1 MSKSNTDSPQDGAMP
16 DQDKAQEHITKA
28 ESFCLAAEF
37 DEALKEIGKARKIC
51 SGLENINM
59 VEAKIKATAEKYKAE
74 ISAVREALSRKEF
87 SEASSA
93 CERASELCPQTEV
106 TKSLEHKIKL
116 EQAVQSGS
124 ERHEQTERDRRRKSA
139 LIKAIGIG
147 ALVVVVVAV
156 LFVSVSYLKD
166 ISWKSK
172 KVHQVTVPKTLVKT
186 NSKKQNLVLE
196 KEKQR
201 VVKTV
206 SLISQ
211 AKTFRSEGRLD
222 KSLECVVKA
231 LSLSPDNIE
240 AKQLQVELTSLIKR
254 QEEESK
260 EAEAFHK
267 LMAEGANYEAE
278 KDWEN
283 AVKTYK
289 KALGIKPD
297 SKKAQDSFINL
308 CLAKAKANDNKKS
321 AKVALKALEELLS
334 VNPNHDE
341 AKQLHKKVSFYNTLP
356 DPKWW
361 ISKANAEVAAM
372 DDSRN
377 RTLIYT
383 YCDIAKIQMNAGDI
397 TGSRETFKKIEDMV
411 PATPVRKIGRENS
424 RRRSR
429 TGGTEWIY
437 SKIAQTQAEM
447 GNIVEAKASMAKMRR
462 ERYKNLTN
470 QAIVKA
476 QVKIGELAEAK
487 NSAINVRDDYQKS
500 IIYSEIA
507 IVQAENG
514 DLIGARKTIKEAKEI
529 AAACPDDGKYLHHI
543 EIAKAQ
549 AKVGDTAE
557 ALKTLQRAKA
567 VTPSQI
573 SYRDSSEKQYREIVK
588 VQAEIGDISGAKEII
603 ASSIEHKT
611 IAYAEVARV
620 QAITGDITGA
630 KDTLAN
636 ISSDTRAMTGV
647 HCEIARSL
655 AKRGNIAEAEDIIA
669 KLPNRT
675 PLVTMVY
682 FEIAK
687 TLAKRGD
694 LEKLLSW
701 GDSLENNYNRVYAY
715 LGVADGLIEQKDEKK

>member
-1 MSKSNTDSPQDGAMP
+1 MSKSKTDSPQDGAMP

-28 ESFCLAAEF
+28 ESFCQAAEF

-51 SGLENINM
+51 SGLENINQ
-59 VEAKIKATAEKYKAE
+59 VEAEIKSTAEKYKAE

-93 CERASELCPQTEV
+93 CERASELCPQAEV

-124 ERHEQTERDRRRKSA
+124 ERHEQTERDRRRKSVV
-139 LIKAIGIG
+139 IKAIGIG

-166 ISWKSK
+166 ISWGSK
-172 KVHQVTVPKTLVKT
+172 EKYQVIIPKTPVKT
-186 NSKKQNLVLE
+186 ESKKQDLKLE
-196 KEKQR
+196 EER
-201 VVKTV
+201 RE
-206 SLISQ
+206 
-211 AKTFRSEGRLD
+211 AKT
-222 KSLECVVKA
+222 K
-231 LSLSPDNIE
+231 
-240 AKQLQVELTSLIKR
+240 KQK
-254 QEEESK
+254 K
-260 EAEAFHK
+260 FYD

-297 SKKAQDSFINL
+297 SKKAQDSFVNL
-308 CLAKAKANDNKKS
+308 CLTKAKANDNKKS
-321 AKVALKALEELLS
+321 AKIALKALEELLS

-361 ISKANAEVAAM
+361 ISKANTEIAAM

-411 PATPVRKIGRENS
+411 PATPIRKIGRENS

-429 TGGTEWIY
+429 PDRTDLISRRRSQPDRTDLIPRRGSRLVGTDWIY

-447 GNIVEAKASMAKMRR
+447 GNIVEAKASIAKMRR
-462 ERYKNLTN
+462 ERYKNLAN

-529 AAACPDDGKYLHHI
+529 AAACPDDGKYSHHI

-567 VTPSQI
+567 VTVTPSRRP
-573 SYRDSSEKQYREIVK
+573 YRDSSERQYREIIK
-588 VQAEIGDISGAKEII
+588 AQAEIGDISGAKEII

-611 IAYAEVARV
+611 TAYAEVARV
-620 QAITGDITGA
+620 QAIAGDVTGA
-630 KDTLAN
+630 KDTLAS
-636 ISSDTRAMTGV
+636 ISSNARTMAGAY
-647 HCEIARSL
+647 CEIARSL
-655 AKRGNIAEAEDIIA
+655 AKKGNIAEAKDIIA
-669 KLPNRT
+669 KFPNHT
-675 PLVTMVY
+675 SLVTMVY

-701 GDSLENNYNRVYAY
+701 AESLENNYNRAYAY